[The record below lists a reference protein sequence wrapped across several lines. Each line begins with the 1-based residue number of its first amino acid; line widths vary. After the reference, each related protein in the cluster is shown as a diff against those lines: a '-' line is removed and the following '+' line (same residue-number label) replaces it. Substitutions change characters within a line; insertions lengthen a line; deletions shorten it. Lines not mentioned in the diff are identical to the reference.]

1 MSQCVCVCVFVCFC
15 VCVCVCKG
23 REGGNDEG
31 GMEGMFTNF

>member
-1 MSQCVCVCVFVCFC
+1 MCLCVFLC

-31 GMEGMFTNF
+31 DMEGMFTNF